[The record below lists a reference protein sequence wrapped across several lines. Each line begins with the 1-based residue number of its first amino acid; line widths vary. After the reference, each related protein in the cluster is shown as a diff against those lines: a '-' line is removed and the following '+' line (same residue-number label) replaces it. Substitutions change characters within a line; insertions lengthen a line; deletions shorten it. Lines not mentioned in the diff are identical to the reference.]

1 MSENSSG
8 REIELKL
15 RVDDLGALMR
25 IAQVAGGVPERTAHQ
40 TNSFFDT
47 DDRALGMTGL
57 VLRLREE
64 RVEATT
70 RFFLTGKGPGTRDG
84 SLTNV
89 IEEEIEIDPAVAKA
103 LREGADPMAPLDV
116 DPPSRRNIVAAMRR
130 ALAGRAPHIIGTFQ
144 NERVRL
150 PTTLS
155 VAGVDVAVVLELDRV
170 AFPGGVVHHE
180 VEMEVPT
187 GVDPQAAADAFHALF
202 GKAGVVGR
210 VSPGKARRLFAALRR
225 ELAS

>member
-1 MSENSSG
+1 MTENVSG

-15 RVDDLGALMR
+15 RVDDLAALLR

-64 RVEATT
+64 RVETTT

-89 IEEEIEIDPAVAKA
+89 IEEEIEIDAATAKA
-103 LREGADPMAPLDV
+103 VREGADPMAPLDV
-116 DPPSRRNIVAAMRR
+116 DPPSRRNVVAAMRR
-130 ALAGRAPHIIGTFQ
+130 ALAGRAPHIIGTFH

-150 PTTLS
+150 PTKLS
-155 VAGVDVAVVLELDRV
+155 VAGVEVPVVFELDRV
-170 AFPGGVVHHE
+170 SFPGGV
-180 VEMEVPT
+180 
-187 GVDPQAAADAFHALF
+187 DPHAADDAFHALF
-202 GKAGVVGR
+202 AKAGVTGR

-225 ELAS
+225 ELTA

>member
-1 MSENSSG
+1 MAENTSG

-15 RVDDLGALMR
+15 RVEDLAALMR
-25 IAQVAGGVPERTAHQ
+25 IAQVAGGTPERTAHQ

-47 DDRALGMTGL
+47 DDRALGVTGL

-64 RVEATT
+64 RVEAST

-89 IEEEIEIDPAVAKA
+89 IEEEIEIDPATAKA
-103 LREGADPMAPLDV
+103 LREGADPIAPLDV
-116 DPPSRRNIVAAMRR
+116 DPPSRRAVVAAMRR
-130 ALAGRAPHIIGTFQ
+130 ALGGRAPHIIGTFM

-155 VAGVDVAVVLELDRV
+155 VGGADVPVVLELDRV
-170 AFPGGVVHHE
+170 SFPGGVTHHE

-187 GVDPQAAADAFHALF
+187 GVDPHAAADAFHALF
-202 GKAGVVGR
+202 GRAGVVGR

-225 ELAS
+225 ELTS

>member
-1 MSENSSG
+1 MAENNQG

-15 RVDDLGALMR
+15 RVEDLAALIR

-47 DDRALGMTGL
+47 DDRAMGVTGL

-64 RVEATT
+64 RVDTQT

-89 IEEEIEIDPAVAKA
+89 VEEEIEIDPGTARA
-103 LREGADPMAPLDV
+103 LREGADPTVPLDV
-116 DPPSRRNIVAAMRR
+116 DPQSRRNIVAAMRR
-130 ALAGRAPHIIGTFQ
+130 SLGDAKPHIIGTFT

-150 PTTLS
+150 PTKLV

-170 AFPGGVVHHE
+170 SFPGGIIHHE
-180 VEMEVPT
+180 VEMEVPA
-187 GVDPQAAADAFHALF
+187 GVDPRAAADAFHALF
-202 GKAGVVGR
+202 QKAGVVGR

-225 ELAS
+225 ELTA